1 MIREFSIKDKEQIV
15 KIVKQGI
22 MIDEQDIIDYITA
35 ENIKII
41 VYDNETELLG
51 FSSFRIWGKDKN
63 KADVDTY
70 IVPGSRRKGIGT
82 LLYNEIMK
90 YTAGINLKFVS
101 ARFRV
106 DKDDATSF
114 YKNLGYEKW
123 YGEHDLL
130 YNGSEQPESDLKFV
144 SYEDKYFEQYAE
156 GLRTSFYEQRKVND
170 FQPYLCCEL
179 SKEKREEFLNN
190 RDNLF
195 LLLNDEKLI
204 SSVIIRNNGYIED
217 LFVVPSYQ
225 GKGYGKVTLQF
236 AINKAIK
243 KGSNSIALDTAE
255 WNTRALNLYRSL
267 GFNIVQTTYYYRLFK
282 V

>member
-1 MIREFSIKDKEQIV
+1 MNHSFYVSTVKLSVWKIEFIYNLLNRGKMIREFCIKDKEQIV

-35 ENIKII
+35 ENIRII
-41 VYDNETELLG
+41 VYDNGTELLG

-82 LLYNEIMK
+82 LLYNETMK

-123 YGEHDLL
+123 YGEHDLI
-130 YNGSEQPESDLKFV
+130 YSGSEQLNQIWSL
-144 SYEDKYFEQYAE
+144 
-156 GLRTSFYEQRKVND
+156 
-170 FQPYLCCEL
+170 YLM
-179 SKEKREEFLNN
+179 KINTLNN
-190 RDNLF
+190 MQKDYEPAFMNRERQMIF
-195 LLLNDEKLI
+195 SLI
-204 SSVIIRNNGYIED
+204 YVMS
-217 LFVVPSYQ
+217 
-225 GKGYGKVTLQF
+225 
-236 AINKAIK
+236 
-243 KGSNSIALDTAE
+243 
-255 WNTRALNLYRSL
+255 
-267 GFNIVQTTYYYRLFK
+267 
-282 V
+282 